1 MRHIS
6 EWLGPVVLVAAVAL
20 LAAVVARSA
29 IDRDAVREAARQ
41 GTLDAYA
48 QMGTSGPAS
57 NPDPAASVKPVADVT
72 FDPAGRPFRCA
83 CPCPWLRWSQGGPP
97 GAGICEGASSLR
109 APNRL
114 GDPNAPIIIIEF
126 SDFQCPYCG
135 KFFEQTE
142 PALIREYVETGKVQF
157 VYKHF
162 AFLGNASILAAQ
174 ASECAAD
181 QGAFWPYHDR
191 LFDAQSGENGGAF
204 SQDNLIV
211 VARDLGL
218 DMARFERC
226 LKNGETLARVEA
238 DRQEAARAGLH
249 GTPTFLVNGRP
260 LYGAQPIEAFRE
272 VLGSTRP

>member
-1 MRHIS
+1 MIQPTVQSTTRPAGRLMRHIS

-48 QMGTSGPAS
+48 QLGRSGPAS
-57 NPDPAASVKPVADVT
+57 NPE
-72 FDPAGRPFRCA
+72 R
-83 CPCPWLRWSQGGPP
+83 
-97 GAGICEGASSLR
+97 GASSLR
-109 APNRL
+109 AANRL
-114 GDPNAPIIIIEF
+114 GDPDAPIVIIEF

-162 AFLGNASILAAQ
+162 AFLGKASIAAAQ

-211 VARDLGL
+211 MARDLGL
-218 DMARFERC
+218 DVARFEPC
-226 LKNGETLARVEA
+226 LRNGETLARVET
-238 DRQEAARAGLH
+238 DQQEAARAGLR
-249 GTPTFLVNGRP
+249 GTPTFIVNGQP